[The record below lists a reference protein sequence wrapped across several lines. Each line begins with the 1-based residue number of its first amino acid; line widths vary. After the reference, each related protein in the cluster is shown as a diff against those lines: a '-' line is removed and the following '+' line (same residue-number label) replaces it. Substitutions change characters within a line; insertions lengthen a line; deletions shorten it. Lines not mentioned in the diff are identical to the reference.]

1 MRAQSI
7 LQLAAATIFATAGFM
22 AAFPVAAQ
30 AEKPAQLTIA
40 VIPDETDAE
49 MIARYEGFA
58 KYLTDKTGIPVRLQQ
73 VTDSAAVV
81 EGLRN
86 NQVDLVRLGPAG
98 YVTAYNV
105 TEGRVEPVAAELDS
119 NGNFG
124 YNSVLFVRNDSP
136 FKSISD
142 LKGRSVA
149 FGEATSTSSYQ
160 APVYF
165 LRQQG
170 IEAEKF
176 FGKTGFV
183 GGQPAVQV
191 SAVHNGTYDAAFGG
205 YRSETSNTIVD
216 VEKTGVVPAGE
227 LRIIWTSPKLPSSLW
242 AVRADHSD
250 ELKKQLADAI
260 INLKTE
266 NPELWAVFS
275 GGKVSGFQRVTH
287 ADYEGI
293 AEILAANEADRRN

>member
-1 MRAQSI
+1 MRAQNI
-7 LQLAAATIFATAGFM
+7 VRFAAAAVVATFGLTSAL
-22 AAFPVAAQ
+22 PVAAQ
-30 AEKPAQLTIA
+30 VNKPDQITIA

-58 KYLTDKTGIPVRLQQ
+58 KYLTEKTGISVRLQQ
-73 VTDSAAVV
+73 VTDSSAVV

-86 NQVDLVRLGPAG
+86 SQVDLVRLGPAG
-98 YVTAYNV
+98 YVTAYKI
-105 TEGRVEPVAAELDS
+105 TDGRVEPLAAELDS

-124 YNSVLFVRNDSP
+124 YNSVLFVRKDSTFNDV
-136 FKSISD
+136 SD

-160 APVYF
+160 APVYY

-170 IEAEKF
+170 IDAEKF

-191 SAVHNGTYDAAFGG
+191 SAVYNGTYDAAFGG

-216 VEKTGVVPAGE
+216 VEKSGVVPAGE

-242 AVRADHSD
+242 AARADLD
-250 ELKKQLADAI
+250 EELKSQLADALV
-260 INLKTE
+260 NLKVE
-266 NPELWAVFS
+266 NPELWTIFS
-275 GGKVSGFQRVTH
+275 GGKVSGFQRVSH

-293 AEILAANEADRRN
+293 AEILAANEAGRRN

>member
-1 MRAQSI
+1 MMAQNI
-7 LQLAAATIFATAGFM
+7 VNLAAA
-22 AAFPVAAQ
+22 AAFAIVGFTMSSSIAAQ
-30 AEKPAQLTIA
+30 ATKLDKITIA

-58 KYLTDKTGIPVRLQQ
+58 KYLTEETGIPVRLQQ

-86 NQVDLVRLGPAG
+86 HQVDLVRLGPAG
-98 YVTAYNV
+98 YVTAHKV
-105 TEGRVEPVAAELDS
+105 TEGRVEPLAAELDS

-124 YNSVLFVRNDSP
+124 YSSALFVRKDSP
-136 FKSISD
+136 FKTVSD

-160 APVYF
+160 APVYY

-170 IEAEKF
+170 IDAEKF

-205 YRSETSNTIVD
+205 YRSETSNTVVD

-227 LRIIWTSPKLPSSLW
+227 LRIIWISPKLPSSLW
-242 AVRADHSD
+242 AVRADLGD
-250 ELKKQLADAI
+250 ELKKRLTDALV
-260 INLKTE
+260 NLKTE
-266 NPELWAVFS
+266 NPELWTIFA

-287 ADYEGI
+287 ADYQGI
-293 AEILAANEADRRN
+293 AEILAANEAGRRN